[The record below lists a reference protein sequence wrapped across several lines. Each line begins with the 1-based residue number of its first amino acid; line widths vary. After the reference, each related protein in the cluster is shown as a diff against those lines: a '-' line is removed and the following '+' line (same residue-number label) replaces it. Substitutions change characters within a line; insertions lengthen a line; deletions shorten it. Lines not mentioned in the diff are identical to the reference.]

1 MARAPAAA
9 GTTHGPAP
17 LPATLHAPDFLRLEH
32 DELQALL
39 NKLRSPLAVHT
50 YLLLLTQMVY
60 TSGEFL
66 GGYARLMELMTPPAP
81 ERGRRREGPT
91 YKQVRTAVADLIAV
105 GLVNRGTT
113 NEEQGQLRLFM
124 APRGKPK
131 APALKPATAP
141 KPAAK
146 PAPVAPKTPPKKA
159 PTGFQHAAGAFAH
172 LPY

>member
-9 GTTHGPAP
+9 GTTGGRSP
-17 LPATLHAPDFLRLEH
+17 LPATLHAPDFLRLDKH
-32 DELQALL
+32 ELAALL
-39 NKLRSPLAVHT
+39 NKLRSPLALHT
-50 YLLLLTQMVY
+50 YMLLLTQMVY

-81 ERGRRREGPT
+81 ERGKRREGPT

-105 GLVNRGTT
+105 GLVTRGET

-131 APALKPATAP
+131 ADTQRPAKARKTTPKQAP
-141 KPAAK
+141 DGAK
-146 PAPVAPKTPPKKA
+146 NP
-159 PTGFQHAAGAFAH
+159 AGAFARLAH
-172 LPY
+172 